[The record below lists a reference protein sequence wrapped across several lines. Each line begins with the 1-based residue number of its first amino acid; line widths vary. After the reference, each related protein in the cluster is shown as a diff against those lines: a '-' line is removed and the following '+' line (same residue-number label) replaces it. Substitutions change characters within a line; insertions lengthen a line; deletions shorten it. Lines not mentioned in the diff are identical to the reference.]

1 MSAMGKLGE
10 MLRLLRGGTA
20 RIEALQQRIETLEEA
35 QREAQR
41 QLADRHKE
49 TAELFQ
55 AVMAK
60 AADADLQYV
69 RNTLAAD
76 IKRETGWLRD
86 RLAAL
91 GSVLD
96 AVASPAD
103 RAAGALAVSPATA
116 AAEEAFY
123 PALEQQF
130 RGSREEILAR
140 LQPYHPWVERAPEG
154 RIADLGC
161 GRGEWLELLGQ
172 WGRKAVGIDSNG
184 VLVAEN
190 EARGLMVMQAD
201 AIAWLAG
208 QPSASLAAVSCFHVV
223 EHLPIGVLLRLVEEA
238 QRVLMPGGLLILE
251 TPNPENLSVAML
263 SFWLDPTHQRP
274 LPPALLEF
282 IVQHAGLAVEATLRL
297 SPPPQEPPTQ
307 DPALKQLLMQ
317 GRDYAVIGRKQ
328 AA

>member
-1 MSAMGKLGE
+1 MNPLRKLAE
-10 MLRLLRGGTA
+10 VAHLLRGGA
-20 RIEALQQRIETLEEA
+20 AQIQSLQQRIEQLEAA

-41 QLADRHKE
+41 QLADRHRE
-49 TAELFQ
+49 TSELFQ

-60 AADADLQYV
+60 AADVDLQYV

-76 IKRETGWLRD
+76 IKRESGWLRD

-96 AVASPAD
+96 AVASPGE
-103 RAAGALAVSPATA
+103 RAQGAPAASPATA

-130 RGSREEILAR
+130 RGSREEILQR
-140 LQPYHPWVERAPEG
+140 LQPYRPWIERSPEG

-172 WGRKAVGIDSNG
+172 WGRKAVGVDSNG

-190 EARGLMVMQAD
+190 EARGLMVMHAD
-201 AIAWLAG
+201 AITWLAE
-208 QPSASLAAVSCFHVV
+208 QPPASLAAVSCFHVV
-223 EHLPIGVLLRLVEEA
+223 EHLPTGVLLRLVEEA

-251 TPNPENLSVAML
+251 TPNPENLSVATL

-282 IVQHAGLAVEATLRL
+282 IVQHAGLAVETTLRL
-297 SPPPQEPPTQ
+297 SPPPQQPQTQ
-307 DPALKQLLMQ
+307 DPALQQLLMQ